1 MIRNLKRFAVC
12 IPLGIF
18 MVLAGCA
25 SHSVRLAEHTM
36 YKSQNEAGL
45 SAAQLSRLTD
55 NCGPFGAPELSDNW
69 EFGPTTTVF
78 RDGYVL
84 QHSGMDKIPLWVCEH
99 VTRDEISGSLPRKD
113 AFKADPECPEGQRAE
128 LEDYRGSGFDRGHMA
143 PAGNQTVDARLKKET
158 FYLSNMAP
166 QTAALNQ
173 KIWAG
178 LEETVRQWA
187 QAEGDVWT
195 YTGNM
200 FFDPQEENA
209 ATADGLIPY
218 EIIGPGEVAVPTH
231 CYKIVLAKTAQS
243 WRAIGFVMAN
253 QRKQFPKPYDF
264 AAYSVPISWIEERTG
279 LNFMPLLDPALKN
292 RLENQPAVLADWGL
306 N

>member
-1 MIRNLKRFAVC
+1 MFRF
-12 IPLGIF
+12 G
-18 MVLAGCA
+18 
-25 SHSVRLAEHTM
+25 VRLACCFLLGVMTVLPGCATQSVRPAEHTL
-36 YKSQNEAGL
+36 YRSQNEAGL
-45 SAAQLSRLTD
+45 SATELSRLTD
-55 NCGPFGAPELSDNW
+55 NCGPFGAPELNDGW
-69 EFGPTTTVF
+69 EFGPTAMVY

-84 QHSGMDKIPLWVCEH
+84 QHSGVDKIPLWVCEH
-99 VTRDEISGSLPRKD
+99 VTREEISGNQPRKN
-113 AFKADPECPEGQRAE
+113 AFKADPECPAGQRAE

-173 KIWAG
+173 KIWAD

-187 QAEGDVWT
+187 QADGEVWT

-209 ATADGLIPY
+209 ATADGIIPY
-218 EIIGPGEVAVPTH
+218 ETIGPGEVAVPTH
-231 CYKIVLAKTAQS
+231 CYKIVLARSGQS

-253 QRKQFPKPYDF
+253 QRQQFPKPYDF

-292 RLENQPAVLADWGL
+292 RIENQAAVFSDWGL